1 VSSKVRAVV
10 SSLSGVDVSLML
22 VDSLLKLGDLRALTI
37 ASSED
42 LIETVSR

>member
-37 ASSED
+37 ASSEE
-42 LIETVSR
+42 LIETVSK